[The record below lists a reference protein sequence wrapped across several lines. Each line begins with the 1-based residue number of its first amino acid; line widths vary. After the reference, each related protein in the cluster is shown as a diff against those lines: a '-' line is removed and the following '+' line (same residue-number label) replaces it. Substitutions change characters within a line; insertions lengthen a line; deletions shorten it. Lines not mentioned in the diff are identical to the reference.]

1 MDRRGNN
8 PLHADNGGE
17 GLSGY
22 IDEGAKI
29 RLMELLDSG
38 REVDIGDIVYAVL
51 GPSSD
56 DEMVELV
63 LMAIESMKS
72 PISND
77 QLIEGINNLRL
88 WREDNS

>member
-1 MDRRGNN
+1 M
-8 PLHADNGGE
+8 
-17 GLSGY
+17 SGY

>member
-1 MDRRGNN
+1 M
-8 PLHADNGGE
+8 
-17 GLSGY
+17 SGY
-22 IDEGAKI
+22 IDEGAKT
-29 RLMELLDSG
+29 RLMELLYSG

>member
-1 MDRRGNN
+1 M
-8 PLHADNGGE
+8 
-17 GLSGY
+17 SGY
-22 IDEGAKI
+22 IDEGAKT

-38 REVDIGDIVYAVL
+38 REVDIGDIVYVVL

>member
-1 MDRRGNN
+1 M
-8 PLHADNGGE
+8 
-17 GLSGY
+17 SGY
-22 IDEGAKI
+22 IDEGAKT